1 MRHLLDFQDISKNH
15 LENLIERTRSLE
27 VKPENLD
34 CMTLLKF
41 DEPSTRTRLSFAIA
55 AEKLG
60 IKTFESSDVI
70 SAKQKGEMLQHEL
83 ETYISM
89 GIEILVLRTK
99 ENNINDYR
107 EFKEIGIISGG
118 FGNKSH
124 PTQALIDISTLYSF
138 DKLTDTSTPVT
149 YVGDVKHSRVFESGR
164 QLLNLLG
171 YKVGV
176 FTDQNLLP
184 DNKND
189 LEIYESWDE
198 VFENS
203 NSIEL
208 LRVQKERMLDIEKI
222 NFDNYIKNYQ
232 LTKKILDKSQKDLIV
247 LHPMPINIGIEI
259 SEDAIED
266 KKIKYIDQLSHAI
279 PSRIAAYKYVK
290 GEIWLKFLDL

>member
-34 CMTLLKF
+34 CMALLKF
-41 DEPSTRTRLSFAIA
+41 DEPSTRTRLSFAVA

-70 SAKQKGEMLQHEL
+70 SAKQKGEILKHEV
-83 ETYISM
+83 ETYVSM
-89 GIEILVLRTK
+89 GIEILVLRTR
-99 ENNINDYR
+99 ENNIDDYR
-107 EFKEIGIISGG
+107 EFEDIAVISAG

-124 PTQALIDISTLYSF
+124 PTQALVDISTLYSLN
-138 DKLTDTSTPVT
+138 KINEKRTPVT

-171 YKVGV
+171 FKVGV
-176 FTDQNLLP
+176 FTDKNLLP

-189 LEIYESWDE
+189 LEIYESWGE

-203 NSIEL
+203 NAIEL
-208 LRVQKERMLDIEKI
+208 LRVQKERLQDKEEI
-222 NFDNYIKNYQ
+222 NFDEYINSYQ
-232 LTKKILDKSQKDLIV
+232 LTKDVLNKSQSDLAV

-266 KKIKYIDQLSHAI
+266 SKIKYKDQLSHAI
-279 PSRIAAYKYVK
+279 PSRIVAFKYVRD
-290 GEIWLKFLDL
+290 EI

>member
-1 MRHLLDFQDISKNH
+1 MRHLLDFQDINKNR
-15 LENLIERTRSLE
+15 LENLIERTRILE

-34 CMTLLKF
+34 CMALLKF
-41 DEPSTRTRLSFAIA
+41 DEPSTRTRLSFAVA

-70 SAKQKGEMLQHEL
+70 SAKQKGEILKHEV
-83 ETYISM
+83 ETYVSM

-99 ENNINDYR
+99 ENNIDDYR
-107 EFKEIGIISGG
+107 EFEDIAVISAG

-124 PTQALIDISTLYSF
+124 PTQALVDISTLYSLN
-138 DKLTDTSTPVT
+138 KINEKRTPVT

-171 YKVGV
+171 FKVGV
-176 FTDQNLLP
+176 FTDKNLLP

-189 LEIYESWDE
+189 LEIYESWGE

-203 NSIEL
+203 NAIEL
-208 LRVQKERMLDIEKI
+208 LRVQKERLQDKEEI
-222 NFDNYIKNYQ
+222 NFDEYINSYQ
-232 LTKKILDKSQKDLIV
+232 LTKDLLNKSQSDLAV

-266 KKIKYIDQLSHAI
+266 SKIKYKDQLSHAI
-279 PSRIAAYKYVK
+279 PSRIVAFKYVRD
-290 GEIWLKFLDL
+290 EI

>member
-1 MRHLLDFQDISKNH
+1 MRHFLDFQDINKNH

-34 CMTLLKF
+34 CMALLKF
-41 DEPSTRTRLSFAIA
+41 DEPSTRTRLSFAVA

-70 SAKQKGEMLQHEL
+70 SAKQKGEILEHEV
-83 ETYISM
+83 ETYVSM
-89 GIEILVLRTK
+89 GIEILVLRTR
-99 ENNINDYR
+99 ENNIDDYR
-107 EFKEIGIISGG
+107 EFEDIAVISAG

-124 PTQALIDISTLYSF
+124 PTQALVDISTLYSLN
-138 DKLTDTSTPVT
+138 KINEKRTPVT

-171 YKVGV
+171 FKVGV
-176 FTDQNLLP
+176 FTDKNLLP

-189 LEIYESWDE
+189 LEIYESWGE

-203 NSIEL
+203 NAIEL
-208 LRVQKERMLDIEKI
+208 LRVQKERLQDKEEI
-222 NFDNYIKNYQ
+222 NFDEYINSYQ
-232 LTKKILDKSQKDLIV
+232 LTKDVLNKSQSDLAV

-266 KKIKYIDQLSHAI
+266 SKIKYKDQLSHAI
-279 PSRIAAYKYVK
+279 PSRIVAFKYVRD
-290 GEIWLKFLDL
+290 EI

>member
-1 MRHLLDFQDISKNH
+1 MRHFLDFQDINKNH

-34 CMTLLKF
+34 CMALLKF
-41 DEPSTRTRLSFAIA
+41 DEPSTRTRLSFAVA

-70 SAKQKGEMLQHEL
+70 SAKQKGEILKHEV
-83 ETYISM
+83 ETYVSM

-99 ENNINDYR
+99 ENNIDDYR
-107 EFKEIGIISGG
+107 EFEDIAVISAG

-124 PTQALIDISTLYSF
+124 PTQALVDISTLYSLN
-138 DKLTDTSTPVT
+138 KINEKRTPVT

-171 YKVGV
+171 FKVGV
-176 FTDQNLLP
+176 FTDKNLLP

-189 LEIYESWDE
+189 LEIYESWGE

-203 NSIEL
+203 NAIEL
-208 LRVQKERMLDIEKI
+208 LRVQKERLQDKEEI
-222 NFDNYIKNYQ
+222 NFDEYINSYQ
-232 LTKKILDKSQKDLIV
+232 LTKDVLDKSQSDLAV

-266 KKIKYIDQLSHAI
+266 SKIKYKDQLSHAI
-279 PSRIAAYKYVK
+279 PSRIVAFKYVRD
-290 GEIWLKFLDL
+290 EI

>member
-1 MRHLLDFQDISKNH
+1 MRHFLDFQDINKNH

-34 CMTLLKF
+34 CMALLKF
-41 DEPSTRTRLSFAIA
+41 DEPSTRTRLSFAVA

-70 SAKQKGEMLQHEL
+70 SAKQKGEILKHEV
-83 ETYISM
+83 ETYVSM

-99 ENNINDYR
+99 ENNIDDYR
-107 EFKEIGIISGG
+107 EFEDIAVISAG

-124 PTQALIDISTLYSF
+124 PTQALVDISTLYSLN
-138 DKLTDTSTPVT
+138 KINEKRTPVT

-171 YKVGV
+171 FKVGV
-176 FTDQNLLP
+176 FTDKNLLP

-203 NSIEL
+203 NAIEL
-208 LRVQKERMLDIEKI
+208 LRVQKERLQDKEEI
-222 NFDNYIKNYQ
+222 NFDEYINSYQ
-232 LTKKILDKSQKDLIV
+232 LTKDVLNKSQSDLAV

-266 KKIKYIDQLSHAI
+266 SKIKYKDQLSHAI
-279 PSRIAAYKYVK
+279 PSRIVAFKYVRD
-290 GEIWLKFLDL
+290 EI

>member
-1 MRHLLDFQDISKNH
+1 MRHFLDFQDINKNR

-34 CMTLLKF
+34 CMALLKF
-41 DEPSTRTRLSFAIA
+41 DEPSTRTRLSFAVA

-70 SAKQKGEMLQHEL
+70 SAKQKGEILKHEV
-83 ETYISM
+83 ETYVSM

-99 ENNINDYR
+99 ENNIDDYR
-107 EFKEIGIISGG
+107 EFEDIAVISAG

-124 PTQALIDISTLYSF
+124 PTQALVDISTLYSLN
-138 DKLTDTSTPVT
+138 KINEKRTPVT

-171 YKVGV
+171 FKVGV
-176 FTDQNLLP
+176 FTDKNLLP

-189 LEIYESWDE
+189 LEIYESWGE

-203 NSIEL
+203 NAIEL
-208 LRVQKERMLDIEKI
+208 LRVQKESLQDKEEI
-222 NFDNYIKNYQ
+222 NFDEYINSYQ
-232 LTKKILDKSQKDLIV
+232 LTKDVLNKSQSDLAV

-266 KKIKYIDQLSHAI
+266 SKIKYKDQLSHAI
-279 PSRIAAYKYVK
+279 PSRIVAFKYVRD
-290 GEIWLKFLDL
+290 EI

>member
-1 MRHLLDFQDISKNH
+1 MRHFLDFQDINKNH

-34 CMTLLKF
+34 CMALLKF
-41 DEPSTRTRLSFAIA
+41 DEPSTRTRLSFAVA

-70 SAKQKGEMLQHEL
+70 SAKQKGEILKHEV
-83 ETYISM
+83 ETYVSM

-99 ENNINDYR
+99 ENNIDDYR
-107 EFKEIGIISGG
+107 EFEDIAVISAG

-124 PTQALIDISTLYSF
+124 PTQALVDISTLYRLN
-138 DKLTDTSTPVT
+138 KINEKRTPVT

-171 YKVGV
+171 FKVGV
-176 FTDQNLLP
+176 FTDKNLLP

-189 LEIYESWDE
+189 LEIYESWGE

-203 NSIEL
+203 NAIEL
-208 LRVQKERMLDIEKI
+208 LRVQKERLQDKEEI
-222 NFDNYIKNYQ
+222 NFDEYINSYQ
-232 LTKKILDKSQKDLIV
+232 LTKDVLNKSQSDLAV

-266 KKIKYIDQLSHAI
+266 SKIKYKDQLSHAI
-279 PSRIAAYKYVK
+279 PSRIVAFKYVRD
-290 GEIWLKFLDL
+290 EI

>member
-1 MRHLLDFQDISKNH
+1 MRHFLDFQDINKNH

-34 CMTLLKF
+34 CMALLKF
-41 DEPSTRTRLSFAIA
+41 DEPSTRTRLSFAVA

-70 SAKQKGEMLQHEL
+70 SAKQKGEILKHEV
-83 ETYISM
+83 ETYVSM
-89 GIEILVLRTK
+89 GIEILVLRTR
-99 ENNINDYR
+99 ENNIDDYR
-107 EFKEIGIISGG
+107 EFEDIAVISAG

-124 PTQALIDISTLYSF
+124 PTQALVDISTLYSLN
-138 DKLTDTSTPVT
+138 KINEKRTPVT

-171 YKVGV
+171 FKVGV
-176 FTDQNLLP
+176 FTDKNLLP

-189 LEIYESWDE
+189 IEIYESWDE

-203 NSIEL
+203 NAIEL
-208 LRVQKERMLDIEKI
+208 LRVQKERLQDNEEI
-222 NFDNYIKNYQ
+222 NFDEYINSYQ
-232 LTKKILDKSQKDLIV
+232 LTKDVLNKSQSDMAV

-266 KKIKYIDQLSHAI
+266 SKIKYKDQLSHAI
-279 PSRIAAYKYVK
+279 PSRIVAFKYVRD
-290 GEIWLKFLDL
+290 EI

>member
-1 MRHLLDFQDISKNH
+1 MRHFLDFQDINKNH

-34 CMTLLKF
+34 CMALLKF
-41 DEPSTRTRLSFAIA
+41 DEPSTRTRLSFAVA

-70 SAKQKGEMLQHEL
+70 SAKQKGEILKHEV
-83 ETYISM
+83 ETYVSM

-99 ENNINDYR
+99 ENNIDDYR
-107 EFKEIGIISGG
+107 EFEDIAVISAG

-124 PTQALIDISTLYSF
+124 PTQALVDISTLYSLN
-138 DKLTDTSTPVT
+138 KINEIRTPVT

-171 YKVGV
+171 FKVGV
-176 FTDQNLLP
+176 FTDKNLLP

-203 NSIEL
+203 NAIEL
-208 LRVQKERMLDIEKI
+208 LRVQKERLQDKEEI
-222 NFDNYIKNYQ
+222 NFDEYINSYQ
-232 LTKKILDKSQKDLIV
+232 LTKDVLNKSQSDLAV

-266 KKIKYIDQLSHAI
+266 SKIKYKDQLSHAI
-279 PSRIAAYKYVK
+279 PSRIVAFKYVRD
-290 GEIWLKFLDL
+290 EI

>member
-1 MRHLLDFQDISKNH
+1 MRHLLDFQDINKNR

-34 CMTLLKF
+34 CMALLKF
-41 DEPSTRTRLSFAIA
+41 DEPSTRTRLSFAVA

-70 SAKQKGEMLQHEL
+70 SAKQKGEILKHEV
-83 ETYISM
+83 ETYVSM

-99 ENNINDYR
+99 ENNIDDYR
-107 EFKEIGIISGG
+107 EFEDIAVISAG

-124 PTQALIDISTLYSF
+124 PTQALVDISTLYSLN
-138 DKLTDTSTPVT
+138 KINEKRTPVT

-171 YKVGV
+171 FKVGV
-176 FTDQNLLP
+176 FTDKNLLP
-184 DNKND
+184 DNKNN

-203 NSIEL
+203 NAIEL
-208 LRVQKERMLDIEKI
+208 LRVQKERLQDNEEI
-222 NFDNYIKNYQ
+222 NFAEYINNYQ
-232 LTKKILDKSQKDLIV
+232 LTKDVLNKSQSDMAI

-266 KKIKYIDQLSHAI
+266 SKIKYEDQLSHAI
-279 PSRIAAYKYVK
+279 PSRIVAFKYVRD
-290 GEIWLKFLDL
+290 EI

>member
-1 MRHLLDFQDISKNH
+1 MRHLLDFQDINKNR
-15 LENLIERTRSLE
+15 LENLIEKTRSLE
-27 VKPENLD
+27 VEPENLD
-34 CMTLLKF
+34 CMALLKF
-41 DEPSTRTRLSFAIA
+41 DEPSTRTRLSFAVA

-70 SAKQKGEMLQHEL
+70 SAKQKGEILKHEV
-83 ETYISM
+83 ETYVSM

-99 ENNINDYR
+99 ENNIDDYR
-107 EFKEIGIISGG
+107 EFEDIAVISAG

-124 PTQALIDISTLYSF
+124 PTQALVDISTLYSLN
-138 DKLTDTSTPVT
+138 KINEIRTPVT

-171 YKVGV
+171 FKVGV
-176 FTDQNLLP
+176 FTDKNLLP

-203 NSIEL
+203 NAIEL
-208 LRVQKERMLDIEKI
+208 LRVQKERLQDNEEI
-222 NFDNYIKNYQ
+222 NFAEYINSYQ
-232 LTKKILDKSQKDLIV
+232 LTKEILNKSKSDMAI

-266 KKIKYIDQLSHAI
+266 SKIKYKDQLSHAI
-279 PSRIAAYKYVK
+279 PSRIVAFKYVRD
-290 GEIWLKFLDL
+290 EI

>member
-1 MRHLLDFQDISKNH
+1 MRHLLDFQDINKNH

-34 CMTLLKF
+34 CMALLKF
-41 DEPSTRTRLSFAIA
+41 DEPSTRTRLSFAVA

-70 SAKQKGEMLQHEL
+70 SAKQKGEILKHEV
-83 ETYISM
+83 ETYVSM

-99 ENNINDYR
+99 ENNIDDYR
-107 EFKEIGIISGG
+107 EFEDIAVISAG

-124 PTQALIDISTLYSF
+124 PTQALVDISTLYSLN
-138 DKLTDTSTPVT
+138 KINEKRTPVT

-171 YKVGV
+171 FKVGV
-176 FTDQNLLP
+176 FTDKNLLP
-184 DNKND
+184 NNKND
-189 LEIYESWDE
+189 LEIYESWGE

-203 NSIEL
+203 NAIEL
-208 LRVQKERMLDIEKI
+208 LRVQKERLQDKEEI
-222 NFDNYIKNYQ
+222 NFDEYINSYQ
-232 LTKKILDKSQKDLIV
+232 LTKDVLNKSQSDLAV

-266 KKIKYIDQLSHAI
+266 SKIKYKDQLSHAI
-279 PSRIAAYKYVK
+279 PSRIVAFKYVRD
-290 GEIWLKFLDL
+290 EI

>member
-1 MRHLLDFQDISKNH
+1 MRHFLDFQDINKNR

-34 CMTLLKF
+34 CMALLKF
-41 DEPSTRTRLSFAIA
+41 DEPSTRTRLSFAVA

-70 SAKQKGEMLQHEL
+70 SAKQKGEILKHEV
-83 ETYISM
+83 ETYVSM

-99 ENNINDYR
+99 ENNIDDYR
-107 EFKEIGIISGG
+107 EFEDIAVISAG

-124 PTQALIDISTLYSF
+124 PTQALVDISTLYSLN
-138 DKLTDTSTPVT
+138 KINEKRTPVT

-171 YKVGV
+171 FKVGV
-176 FTDQNLLP
+176 FTDKNLLP
-184 DNKND
+184 NNKND
-189 LEIYESWDE
+189 LEIYESWGE

-203 NSIEL
+203 NAIEL
-208 LRVQKERMLDIEKI
+208 LRVQKERLQDKEEI
-222 NFDNYIKNYQ
+222 NFDEYINSYQ
-232 LTKKILDKSQKDLIV
+232 LTKDVLNKSQSDLAV

-266 KKIKYIDQLSHAI
+266 SKIKYKDQLSHAI
-279 PSRIAAYKYVK
+279 PSRIVAFKYVRD
-290 GEIWLKFLDL
+290 EI

>member
-1 MRHLLDFQDISKNH
+1 MRHFLDFQDINKNH

-34 CMTLLKF
+34 CMALLKF
-41 DEPSTRTRLSFAIA
+41 DEPSTRTRLSFAVA

-70 SAKQKGEMLQHEL
+70 SAKQKGEILKHEV
-83 ETYISM
+83 ETYVSM

-99 ENNINDYR
+99 ENNIDDYR
-107 EFKEIGIISGG
+107 EFEDIAVISAG

-124 PTQALIDISTLYSF
+124 PTQALVDISTLYSLN
-138 DKLTDTSTPVT
+138 KINEKRTPVT

-171 YKVGV
+171 FKVGV
-176 FTDQNLLP
+176 FTNRNLLP
-184 DNKND
+184 DNKKD
-189 LEIYESWDE
+189 LEIYESWGE

-203 NSIEL
+203 NAIEL
-208 LRVQKERMLDIEKI
+208 LRVQKERLQDNEEI
-222 NFDNYIKNYQ
+222 NFDEYINSYQ
-232 LTKKILDKSQKDLIV
+232 LTKDVLNKSQSDMAV

-266 KKIKYIDQLSHAI
+266 SKIKYKDQLSHAI
-279 PSRIAAYKYVK
+279 PSRIVAFKYVRD
-290 GEIWLKFLDL
+290 EI

>member
-1 MRHLLDFQDISKNH
+1 MRHLLDFQDINKNH

-34 CMTLLKF
+34 CMALLKF
-41 DEPSTRTRLSFAIA
+41 DEPSTRTRLSFAVA

-70 SAKQKGEMLQHEL
+70 SAKQKGEILKHEV
-83 ETYISM
+83 ETYVSM

-99 ENNINDYR
+99 ENNIDDYR
-107 EFKEIGIISGG
+107 EFEDIAVISAG

-124 PTQALIDISTLYSF
+124 PTQALVDISTLYSLN
-138 DKLTDTSTPVT
+138 KINEKRTPVT

-171 YKVGV
+171 FKVGV
-176 FTDQNLLP
+176 FTDKNLLP
-184 DNKND
+184 NNKND
-189 LEIYESWDE
+189 LEIYESWGE

-203 NSIEL
+203 NAIEL
-208 LRVQKERMLDIEKI
+208 LRVQKERLQDKEEI
-222 NFDNYIKNYQ
+222 NFDEYINSYQ
-232 LTKKILDKSQKDLIV
+232 LTKDVLNKSQSDLAV

-266 KKIKYIDQLSHAI
+266 SKIKYKDQLSHAI
-279 PSRIAAYKYVK
+279 PSRIVAFKYVRDQ
-290 GEIWLKFLDL
+290 I

>member
-1 MRHLLDFQDISKNH
+1 MRHFLDFQDINKNH

-34 CMTLLKF
+34 CMALIKF
-41 DEPSTRTRLSFAIA
+41 DEPSTRTRLSFAVA

-70 SAKQKGEMLQHEL
+70 SAKQKGEILKHEV
-83 ETYISM
+83 ETYVSM
-89 GIEILVLRTK
+89 GIEILVLRTR
-99 ENNINDYR
+99 ENNIDDYR
-107 EFKEIGIISGG
+107 EFEDIAVISAG

-124 PTQALIDISTLYSF
+124 PTQALVDISTLYSLN
-138 DKLTDTSTPVT
+138 KINEKRTPVT

-171 YKVGV
+171 FKVGV
-176 FTDQNLLP
+176 FTDKNLLP

-189 LEIYESWDE
+189 LEIYESWGE

-203 NSIEL
+203 NAIEL
-208 LRVQKERMLDIEKI
+208 LRVQKERLQDKEEI
-222 NFDNYIKNYQ
+222 NFDEYINSYQ
-232 LTKKILDKSQKDLIV
+232 LTKDVLNKSQSDLAV

-266 KKIKYIDQLSHAI
+266 SKIKYKDQLSHAI
-279 PSRIAAYKYVK
+279 PSRIVAFKYVRD
-290 GEIWLKFLDL
+290 EI

>member
-1 MRHLLDFQDISKNH
+1 MRHLLDFQDVNKNH
-15 LENLIERTRSLE
+15 LENLIEESRSL
-27 VKPENLD
+27 KIKSKNLD
-34 CMTLLKF
+34 TLALLKF

-184 DNKND
+184 DNRND

-198 VFENS
+198 VFKNS

-208 LRVQKERMLDIEKI
+208 LRVQKERMLDIQKI

-266 KKIKYIDQLSHAI
+266 KQIKYIDQLSHAI
-279 PSRIAAYKYVK
+279 PSRIASYKYVK
-290 GEIWLKFLDL
+290 GEI

>member
-1 MRHLLDFQDISKNH
+1 MRHLLDFQDINKNH

-34 CMTLLKF
+34 CMALLKF
-41 DEPSTRTRLSFAIA
+41 DEPSTRTRLSFAVA

-60 IKTFESSDVI
+60 IKTFESSDII
-70 SAKQKGEMLQHEL
+70 SAKQKGEILKHEV
-83 ETYISM
+83 ETYVSM

-99 ENNINDYR
+99 ENNIDDYR
-107 EFKEIGIISGG
+107 VFEDIAVISAG

-124 PTQALIDISTLYSF
+124 PTQALVDISTLYSLN
-138 DKLTDTSTPVT
+138 KINEKRTPIT

-171 YKVGV
+171 FKVGV
-176 FTDQNLLP
+176 FTDKNLLP

-189 LEIYESWDE
+189 LEIYESWGE

-203 NSIEL
+203 NAIEL
-208 LRVQKERMLDIEKI
+208 LRVQKERLQDNEEI
-222 NFDNYIKNYQ
+222 NFDEYINSYQ
-232 LTKKILDKSQKDLIV
+232 LTKDVLNKSQSDMAV

-266 KKIKYIDQLSHAI
+266 SKIKYKDQLSHAI
-279 PSRIAAYKYVK
+279 PSRIVAFKYVRD
-290 GEIWLKFLDL
+290 EI

>member
-1 MRHLLDFQDISKNH
+1 MRHLLDFQDINKNR

-41 DEPSTRTRLSFAIA
+41 DEPSTRTRLSFAVA

-70 SAKQKGEMLQHEL
+70 SAKQKGEILKHEV
-83 ETYISM
+83 ETYVSM
-89 GIEILVLRTK
+89 GIEILVLRTR
-99 ENNINDYR
+99 ENNIDDYR
-107 EFKEIGIISGG
+107 EFEDIAVISAG

-124 PTQALIDISTLYSF
+124 PTQALVDISTLYSLN
-138 DKLTDTSTPVT
+138 KINEKRTPVT

-171 YKVGV
+171 FKVGV
-176 FTDQNLLP
+176 FTDKNLLP

-189 LEIYESWDE
+189 LEIYESWGE

-203 NSIEL
+203 NAIEL
-208 LRVQKERMLDIEKI
+208 LRVQKERLQDKEEI
-222 NFDNYIKNYQ
+222 NFDEYINSYQ
-232 LTKKILDKSQKDLIV
+232 LTKDVLNKSQSDLAV
-247 LHPMPINIGIEI
+247 LHPMPITIGIEI

-266 KKIKYIDQLSHAI
+266 SKIKYKDQLSHAI
-279 PSRIAAYKYVK
+279 PSRIVAFKYVRD
-290 GEIWLKFLDL
+290 EI

>member
-27 VKPENLD
+27 VKPENLA
-34 CMTLLKF
+34 CMALLKF
-41 DEPSTRTRLSFAIA
+41 DEPSTRTRLSFAVA

-70 SAKQKGEMLQHEL
+70 SAKQKGEILKHEV
-83 ETYISM
+83 ETYVSM
-89 GIEILVLRTK
+89 GIEILVLRTR
-99 ENNINDYR
+99 ENNIDDYR
-107 EFKEIGIISGG
+107 EFEDIAVISAG

-124 PTQALIDISTLYSF
+124 PTQALVDISTLYSLN
-138 DKLTDTSTPVT
+138 KINEKRTPVT

-171 YKVGV
+171 FKVGV
-176 FTDQNLLP
+176 FTDKNLLP

-189 LEIYESWDE
+189 LEIYESWGE

-203 NSIEL
+203 NAIEL
-208 LRVQKERMLDIEKI
+208 LRVQKERLQDKEEI
-222 NFDNYIKNYQ
+222 NFDEYINSYQ
-232 LTKKILDKSQKDLIV
+232 LTKDVLNKSQSDLAV

-266 KKIKYIDQLSHAI
+266 SKIKYKDQLSHAI
-279 PSRIAAYKYVK
+279 PSRIVAFKYVRD
-290 GEIWLKFLDL
+290 EI

>member
-34 CMTLLKF
+34 CMALLKF
-41 DEPSTRTRLSFAIA
+41 DEPSTRTRLSFAVA

-70 SAKQKGEMLQHEL
+70 SAKQKGESLKHEV
-83 ETYISM
+83 ETYVSM

-99 ENNINDYR
+99 ENNIDDYR
-107 EFKEIGIISGG
+107 EFKDIAVISAG

-124 PTQALIDISTLYSF
+124 PTQALVDISTLYSLN
-138 DKLTDTSTPVT
+138 KINEKGTPVT

-171 YKVGV
+171 FKVGV
-176 FTDQNLLP
+176 FTDKNLLP

-189 LEIYESWDE
+189 IEIYESWDE

-203 NSIEL
+203 NAIEL
-208 LRVQKERMLDIEKI
+208 LRVQKERLQDNEEI
-222 NFDNYIKNYQ
+222 NFDEYINSYQ
-232 LTKKILDKSQKDLIV
+232 LTKDVLNKSQSDMAV

-266 KKIKYIDQLSHAI
+266 SKIKYKDQLSHAI
-279 PSRIAAYKYVK
+279 PSRIVAFKYVRD
-290 GEIWLKFLDL
+290 EI

>member
-1 MRHLLDFQDISKNH
+1 MRHFLDFQDINKNH

-34 CMTLLKF
+34 CMALLKF
-41 DEPSTRTRLSFAIA
+41 DEPSTRTRLSFAVA

-70 SAKQKGEMLQHEL
+70 SAKQKGEILEHEV
-83 ETYISM
+83 ETYVSM

-99 ENNINDYR
+99 ENNIDDYR
-107 EFKEIGIISGG
+107 EFEDIAVISAG

-124 PTQALIDISTLYSF
+124 PTQALVDISTLYSLN
-138 DKLTDTSTPVT
+138 KINEKRTPVT

-171 YKVGV
+171 FKVGV
-176 FTDQNLLP
+176 FTDKNLLP
-184 DNKND
+184 NNKND

-198 VFENS
+198 VFENT
-203 NSIEL
+203 NAIEL
-208 LRVQKERMLDIEKI
+208 LRVQKERLQDKEEI
-222 NFDNYIKNYQ
+222 NFDEYINSYQ
-232 LTKKILDKSQKDLIV
+232 LTKDVLNKSQSDMAV

-266 KKIKYIDQLSHAI
+266 SKIKYKDQLSHAI
-279 PSRIAAYKYVK
+279 PSRIVAFKYVRD
-290 GEIWLKFLDL
+290 EILL

>member
-34 CMTLLKF
+34 CMALLKF
-41 DEPSTRTRLSFAIA
+41 DEPSTRTRLSFAVA

-70 SAKQKGEMLQHEL
+70 SAKQKGEILKHEV
-83 ETYISM
+83 ETYVSM

-99 ENNINDYR
+99 ENNIDDYR
-107 EFKEIGIISGG
+107 EFEDIAVISAG

-124 PTQALIDISTLYSF
+124 PTQALVDISTLYSLN
-138 DKLTDTSTPVT
+138 KINEKRTPVT

-171 YKVGV
+171 FKVGV
-176 FTDQNLLP
+176 FTDKNLLP

-189 LEIYESWDE
+189 LEIYESWGE

-203 NSIEL
+203 NAIEL
-208 LRVQKERMLDIEKI
+208 LRVQKERLQDKEEI
-222 NFDNYIKNYQ
+222 NFDEYINSYQ
-232 LTKKILDKSQKDLIV
+232 LTKEVLNKSQSDLAV

-266 KKIKYIDQLSHAI
+266 SKIKYKDQLSHAI
-279 PSRIAAYKYVK
+279 PSRIVAFKYVRD
-290 GEIWLKFLDL
+290 EI

>member
-1 MRHLLDFQDISKNH
+1 MRHLLDFQDINKNH

-34 CMTLLKF
+34 CMALLKF
-41 DEPSTRTRLSFAIA
+41 DEPSTRTRLSFAVA

-70 SAKQKGEMLQHEL
+70 SAKQKGEILKHEV
-83 ETYISM
+83 ETYVSM

-99 ENNINDYR
+99 ENNIDDYR
-107 EFKEIGIISGG
+107 EFEDIAVISAG

-124 PTQALIDISTLYSF
+124 PTQALVDISTLYSLN
-138 DKLTDTSTPVT
+138 KINEKRTPVT

-171 YKVGV
+171 FKVGV
-176 FTDQNLLP
+176 FTDKNLLP

-203 NSIEL
+203 NAIEL
-208 LRVQKERMLDIEKI
+208 LRVQKERLQDNEEI
-222 NFDNYIKNYQ
+222 NFDEYINSYQ
-232 LTKKILDKSQKDLIV
+232 LTKDVLNKSQSDMAV

-266 KKIKYIDQLSHAI
+266 SKIKYKDQLSHAI
-279 PSRIAAYKYVK
+279 PSRIVAFKYVRD
-290 GEIWLKFLDL
+290 EI